1 MRAELTGKVVV
12 ITGAGNGI
20 GAAAA
25 RLAAASGAEG
35 LFLTDRD
42 SPALA
47 STAETLAEVLP
58 DSQVATYVADL
69 EDESAPSAIA
79 QAAISAFGRIDG
91 LVNAA
96 GLTFRMGLED
106 GTIEGWERMLGVN
119 ARAPFFLMQA
129 VVADMRARAGS
140 GSIVNIQSMHA
151 HIGLPELAV
160 YAASK
165 AALQVLTRNIANAER
180 ARGIRVNGLN
190 LGWVL
195 TESENRMQA
204 EILGRGPGWIDET
217 AATLPLKRLITP
229 EEVAMQIVYL
239 LSDDSAPMTGVSI
252 DFDQNVFGGE

>member
-47 STAETLAEVLP
+47 STAETLAEVLS